1 MNELQIFKSHEFG
14 EIRTTVQ
21 NGEPWFVAADVCKA
35 LDIENNRK
43 ATNRLD
49 DDEKG
54 VTLSDTLGGK
64 QKLTI
69 VNEAGLYSLV
79 LGSRKPEAKAFKR
92 WITHEVLPSIR
103 KTGGYI
109 TGQEGL
115 SDTEL
120 LEKAVLVAQRRI
132 AERDKQI
139 ERMKPAQIFA
149 DAVCASEQSILV
161 GDLAKLLRQNGIDIG
176 QKRLFEW
183 LRSRSYLIKR
193 KGSDWNMPTQRSMDM
208 ELFEIK
214 ETAITH
220 SDGHVTISRTVKV
233 TGKGQKY
240 FINRFLDRLHEEEVR
255 KWPKGKSV

>member
-14 EIRTTVQ
+14 EIRTTIQ

-92 WITHEVLPSIR
+92 WITHEVLPTIR
-103 KTGGYI
+103 RTGGYVNSAEAFI
-109 TGQEGL
+109 GHYLPHADESTRTMFRAQLKAIE
-115 SDTEL
+115 EL
-120 LEKAVLVAQRRI
+120 NAKIEADKPKVL
-132 AERDKQI
+132 
-139 ERMKPAQIFA
+139 FA
-149 DAVCASEQSILV
+149 DAVSSSDTTILV
-161 GDLAKLLRQNGIDIG
+161 GEMAKILKQNGVDIG
-176 QKRLFEW
+176 QKRFFEW
-183 LRSRSYLIKR
+183 LRQNGYLIKR
-193 KGSDWNMPTQRSMDM
+193 KGSEWNMPTQRSM
-208 ELFEIK
+208 ELGLFEIK
-214 ETAITH
+214 ESTHLDGNGCNIT
-220 SDGHVTISRTVKV
+220 TKTPKI
-233 TGKGQKY
+233 TGKGQQY
-240 FINRFLDRLHEEEVR
+240 FIGEFL
-255 KWPKGKSV
+255 PA